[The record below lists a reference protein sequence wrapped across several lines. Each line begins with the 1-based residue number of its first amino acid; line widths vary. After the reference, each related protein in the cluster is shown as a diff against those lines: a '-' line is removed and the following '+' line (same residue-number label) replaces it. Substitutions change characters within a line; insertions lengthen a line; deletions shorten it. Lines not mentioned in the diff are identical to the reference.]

1 MENVAKFP
9 VDSILIENMAVKD
22 VKGMPVEPLN
32 NFREL
37 LLQGNKSDSL
47 GKFNFIFVKKLKI
60 I

>member
-9 VDSILIENMAVKD
+9 VDGILIENMSLND
-22 VKGMPVEPLN
+22 VKGLPVEQLN

-47 GKFNFIFVKKLKI
+47 GKYNRLFIKN
-60 I
+60 